1 MAVGVAVGGAMDRSH
16 CVSRE
21 KVIMEL
27 LCKSFSVATRPHD
40 NHHDDHLVWFVVEAL
55 SMFGMVLVCV

>member
-1 MAVGVAVGGAMDRSH
+1 MGVAVGGAMGGSH
-16 CVSRE
+16 CVSIE

-40 NHHDDHLVWFVVEAL
+40 DHLDDHLVWYVVEVL
-55 SMFGMVLVCV
+55 SMFSMVLLCV